1 MFDSSDPTELE
12 PDDPAPAAPAWHG
25 EMLRELAQLGM
36 RMARAVTLGAEM
48 RAQAGEA
55 TAADEAA
62 STLALQRAAKTVRL
76 TVALDKKLLEP
87 ARVASGPASD
97 LEAQRREEAE
107 ASVRVRGKLWKLVGA
122 RMVRDAVERAIETE
136 TEGREHERLF
146 AELNERL
153 VECDE
158 ALALTGPGQYEGLI
172 VQICKALGLSGER
185 RRSASAKASAGGV
198 ARPGADNDV
207 PVAVARA
214 HPPP

>member
-1 MFDSSDPTELE
+1 MFCSVFDSPDPNELE

-76 TVALDKKLLEP
+76 TVALDKKLLE
-87 ARVASGPASD
+87 ARFASGPASD

-122 RMVRDAVERAIETE
+122 PMVREAVERAIETE
-136 TEGREHERLF
+136 AEGPEHERLF

-153 VECDE
+153 VERDD

-172 VQICKALGLSGER
+172 VQICKELGLSGER
-185 RRSASAKASAGGV
+185 RRSACAKASAG
-198 ARPGADNDV
+198 RPAVPGGAS
-207 PVAVARA
+207 P
-214 HPPP
+214 